1 VGVGD
6 DRDHWLVRERY
17 VMFLGDSHTVGTGDP
32 EALGWAGRV
41 VGAAIAAGV
50 PVTSYNL
57 GVRGQ
62 TSVEVAARWR
72 AEAVPRLPDDGS
84 DSRAVFAFGVN
95 DVALRDGSPRCSRE
109 ESLEALESALDDA
122 AELGMRPLVIGP
134 AAIDDED
141 ANERIV
147 ALSAAFEELCEQRG
161 ALFVPLV
168 EGLLRS
174 HRWRQ
179 EVARGDGAHPGA
191 YGYMEIARLV
201 LAAGWLDWLRI

>member
-1 VGVGD
+1 
-6 DRDHWLVRERY
+6 VRERY
-17 VMFLGDSHTVGTGDP
+17 VMFCGDSHTVGTGDP

-41 VGAAIAAGV
+41 VGAAIAAGI
-50 PVTSYNL
+50 PVTPYNL

-62 TSVEVAARWR
+62 TSVEVAARWQ
-72 AEAVPRLPDDGS
+72 AEATPRLPDDGS

-95 DVALRDGSPRCSRE
+95 DVALRDGGLRCSRE
-109 ESLEALESALDDA
+109 ESLEALESVLDDA

-141 ANERIV
+141 ANKRIV
-147 ALSAAFEELCEQRG
+147 ALSAAFGKLCDQRG
-161 ALFVPLV
+161 ALFVPLA

-174 HRWRQ
+174 HLWRQ

>member
-1 VGVGD
+1 M
-6 DRDHWLVRERY
+6 LERY
-17 VMFLGDSHTVGTGDP
+17 VMFFGDSHTVGTGDP

-41 VGAAIAAGV
+41 AGAAIAAGI

-62 TSVEVAARWR
+62 TSVEVAARCR
-72 AEAVPRLPDDGS
+72 VEAPPRLPDDGS

-95 DVALRDGSPRCSRE
+95 DVTLQDGTLRCSQE
-109 ESLEALESALDDA
+109 ESLEALEAALDDA

-141 ANERIV
+141 VNERII
-147 ALSAAFEELCEQRG
+147 ALSAAFRGLCEQRRV
-161 ALFVPLV
+161 LFVPLV

-174 HRWRQ
+174 HLWRQ
-179 EVARGDGAHPGA
+179 EVAVGDGAHPGA

-201 LAAGWLDWLRI
+201 LAAGWIDWLLS